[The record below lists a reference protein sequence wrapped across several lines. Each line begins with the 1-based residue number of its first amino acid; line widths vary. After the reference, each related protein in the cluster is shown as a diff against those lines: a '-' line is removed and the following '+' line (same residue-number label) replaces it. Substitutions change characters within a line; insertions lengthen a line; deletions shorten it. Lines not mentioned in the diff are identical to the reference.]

1 MIDEV
6 KKHQDALTKLE
17 NQRVLWLRLSG
28 FVATVILGVVIQ
40 WNSIHGS
47 RLQWVITSLGLTLS
61 VVWWYWTMSV
71 IRQIIKFRINEAK
84 VLASIVGDVKDIKQT
99 ITEK

>member
-6 KKHQDALTKLE
+6 KKHQDALNRLE
-17 NQRVLWLRLSG
+17 QQRVLWLRLSG
-28 FVATVILGVVIQ
+28 FVATVIIAIIVQ

-47 RLQWVITSLGLTLS
+47 KLQWVVTSIGLTLS

-71 IRQIIKFRINEAK
+71 IRQIIKFRISEAR
-84 VLASIVGDVKDIKQT
+84 VLADIVGDVQNIKCT
-99 ITEK
+99 ITKK

>member
-6 KKHQDALTKLE
+6 KKHRDALDSLE
-17 NQRVLWLRLSG
+17 KQRVLWLRLSG
-28 FVATVILGVVIQ
+28 FVAAVILAVIIQ

-47 RLQWVITSLGLTLS
+47 KLQS

-84 VLASIVGDVKDIKQT
+84 VLAGIIGDVQDIKHT
-99 ITEK
+99 IIKK